1 MKVAIVGIYPRDPA
15 VLRGGVEAVTLRL
28 SEGLARLPGVEVHVV
43 VSEPGR
49 PVGTTRNGSGVAVHS
64 IGGARHLGNLLFQLP
79 DRIRIAR
86 ALRELRPDIV
96 HAHSTHREALAAIE
110 SGIPAVVTIHGLIEQ
125 EIALETRLS
134 RRLRGWARRLLIGR
148 VFSRMRHVI
157 VLSPAVAEHYR
168 ARLGRARTW
177 TIENPVDDL
186 FFRQSWKPEPD
197 AMLFSGLVIPRK
209 GVRNLIRALA
219 LARAEVSGARLRIAG
234 GFPRPEYE
242 ARVREEVA
250 RLGLED
256 AVRFLGPVAPEE
268 LAGEYARAACLVLVS
283 RQETLP
289 VAVQEAMAVGLPV
302 IASPVGGV
310 PHLVR
315 EGETGFL
322 VPHGDPAAL
331 AERMVRLLR
340 DGELRRRMGSVG
352 RSVAE
357 ERFRLEDVC
366 RRTLDVYR
374 EVLAVAEVRA

>member
-43 VSEPGR
+43 VAEPDR
-49 PVGTTRNGSGVAVHS
+49 PLGTTRNGSGVAVHS
-64 IGGARHLGNLLFQLP
+64 IGGARHFGNLLFQLP
-79 DRIRIAR
+79 DRRRIAR

-125 EIALETRLS
+125 EIALETRLT
-134 RRLRGWARRLLIGR
+134 RRLRGWARRRLVGR
-148 VFSRMRHVI
+148 VFARMRNVI
-157 VLSPAVAEHYR
+157 VLSPAVEEHYR
-168 ARLGRARTW
+168 SSLLRARTW

-186 FFRQSWKPEPD
+186 FFRQRREPQPGVL
-197 AMLFSGLVIPRK
+197 LFSGLVIPRK
-209 GVRNLIRALA
+209 GVRNLLQALA
-219 LARAEVSGARLRIAG
+219 LVRREVPRAKLRIAG

-242 ARVREEVA
+242 ASVRAELA
-250 RLGLED
+250 RLDLGE
-256 AVRFLGPVAPEE
+256 AVRFLGPIPPEE
-268 LAGEYARAACLVLVS
+268 LAREYARAACLVLVS

-315 EGETGFL
+315 DGENGFL

-331 AERMVRLLR
+331 AERMVRILR
-340 DGELRRRMGSVG
+340 DEALRERLAAAG
-352 RSVAE
+352 RAVAE
-357 ERFRLEDVC
+357 ERFRLDDVC

-374 EVLAVAEVRA
+374 EVLASREATG

>member
-1 MKVAIVGIYPRDPA
+1 
-15 VLRGGVEAVTLRL
+15 
-28 SEGLARLPGVEVHVV
+28 
-43 VSEPGR
+43 
-49 PVGTTRNGSGVAVHS
+49 
-64 IGGARHLGNLLFQLP
+64 
-79 DRIRIAR
+79 
-86 ALRELRPDIV
+86 
-96 HAHSTHREALAAIE
+96 
-110 SGIPAVVTIHGLIEQ
+110 
-125 EIALETRLS
+125 
-134 RRLRGWARRLLIGR
+134 
-148 VFSRMRHVI
+148 
-157 VLSPAVAEHYR
+157 
-168 ARLGRARTW
+168 
-177 TIENPVDDL
+177 
-186 FFRQSWKPEPD
+186 
-197 AMLFSGLVIPRK
+197 
-209 GVRNLIRALA
+209 
-219 LARAEVSGARLRIAG
+219 
-234 GFPRPEYE
+234 
-242 ARVREEVA
+242 VA

>member
-1 MKVAIVGIYPRDPA
+1 MKVAIVGIYPRDPS

-43 VSEPGR
+43 VSEPDR
-49 PVGTTRNGSGVAVHS
+49 PLGTTRNGNGVAVHS

-79 DRIRIAR
+79 DRLRIAR

-125 EIALETRLS
+125 EIALETRLG
-134 RRLRGWARRLLIGR
+134 RRVRGWARRRLVSR
-148 VFSRMRHVI
+148 VFARMRNVI
-157 VLSPAVAEHYR
+157 VLSPAVEEHYR
-168 ARLGRARTW
+168 SRLGRARTW

-186 FFRQSWKPEPD
+186 FFDQRREPEPGVL
-197 AMLFSGLVIPRK
+197 LFSGLVIPRK
-209 GVRNLIRALA
+209 GVRNLLQALA
-219 LARAEVSGARLRIAG
+219 LARREAPEAKLRIAG
-234 GFPRPEYE
+234 GFPRPDYE
-242 ARVREEVA
+242 ASVREELA
-250 RLGLED
+250 RLDLGD
-256 AVRFLGPVAPEE
+256 AVRFLGSVPPEE
-268 LAGEYARAACLVLVS
+268 LAREYARATCLVLVS

-315 EGETGFL
+315 DGENGFL

-340 DGELRRRMGSVG
+340 DRPLQERLSAAG
-352 RSVAE
+352 RTLAE
-357 ERFRLEDVC
+357 ERFRLDDVC

-374 EVLAVAEVRA
+374 EVLASRETTG